1 MLGKIQMVDFI
12 LSSLISIIMA
22 DNISTTSYG
31 NYLYEIRAKDSLAD
45 RAFSRLKKEEAFS
58 PVAYRFGEKTGNPE
72 EHYTIGYGHYGSDVK
87 PTDSITQREAEELLR
102 KDINVRIP
110 TLIGTAAFPDF
121 FYYPTYLQDA
131 IFSEHF
137 RGSIMQSPKT
147 RKLVRERKFR
157 QAAKEF
163 LNNEEYRTA
172 EEKGKA
178 GIRPRM
184 ERVSEALIRYAEE
197 LGQ

>member
-1 MLGKIQMVDFI
+1 MAGFI
-12 LSSLISIIMA
+12 LSSLTSIIMA
-22 DNISTTSYG
+22 DNISTQSYG
-31 NYLYEIRAKDSLAD
+31 NYLSEMRAKDALVA
-45 RAFSRLKKEEAFS
+45 RAFERLKEEEAFS
-58 PVAYRFGEKTGNPE
+58 PTAYRFGEKTGNPE
-72 EHYTIGYGHYGSDVK
+72 KYYTIGYGHYGSDVK
-87 PTDSITQREAEELLR
+87 PTDSITQREAEELLL

-121 FYYPTYLQDA
+121 LYYPAYLQDA

-147 RKLVRERKFR
+147 RKLIRQKKYR

-163 LNNEEYRTA
+163 LNNEEYTTA
-172 EEKGKA
+172 KEKKKA